1 MNKGTFVAAAFSFAI
16 AALVPLVSN
25 KICSLTALLVHK
37 KGFSIIIMRID
48 I

>member
-16 AALVPLVSN
+16 AALVPLASN
-25 KICSLTALLVHK
+25 KICSLTALLHK
-37 KGFSIIIMRID
+37 KGSSIIIMRLD